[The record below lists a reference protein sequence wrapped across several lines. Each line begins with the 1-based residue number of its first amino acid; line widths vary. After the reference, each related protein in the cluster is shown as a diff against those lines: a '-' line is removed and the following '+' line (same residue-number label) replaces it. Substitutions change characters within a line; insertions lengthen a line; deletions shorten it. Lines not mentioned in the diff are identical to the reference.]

1 MGFMPEQW
9 YLKYPNNE
17 AMCSGLYSMLEL
29 LRKCSYGWGR
39 EPGGRGGNHPFTLQG
54 GGQRPSTYY

>member
-17 AMCSGLYSMLEL
+17 AMHSGLYSRLDL
-29 LRKCSYGWGR
+29 LRKCTVMAETENLGAAGAIA
-39 EPGGRGGNHPFTLQG
+39 
-54 GGQRPSTYY
+54 PSL